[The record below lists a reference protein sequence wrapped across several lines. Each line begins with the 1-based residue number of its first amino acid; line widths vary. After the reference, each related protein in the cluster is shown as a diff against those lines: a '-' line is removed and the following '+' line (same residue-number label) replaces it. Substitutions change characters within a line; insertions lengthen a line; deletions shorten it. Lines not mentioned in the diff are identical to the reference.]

1 MNAILNG
8 INYDENQAAAI
19 RSLWSAALMTI
30 ANYNSVVMLIYKHSA
45 GLLGIL
51 PVLSTYSWRK
61 GLTRLCTNIKAGFLS
76 QSPKS
81 WNYKYMLPDPG

>member
-19 RSLWSAALMTI
+19 RSLQSAALMTI
-30 ANYNSVVMLIYKHSA
+30 ANYNWVLIIYEHCA
-45 GLLGIL
+45 DLLGIL

-61 GLTRLCTNIKAGFLS
+61 GLTTLCTNVKAGFLS
-76 QSPKS
+76 HSPKS
-81 WNYKYMLPDPG
+81 WDYKYVLPDPG